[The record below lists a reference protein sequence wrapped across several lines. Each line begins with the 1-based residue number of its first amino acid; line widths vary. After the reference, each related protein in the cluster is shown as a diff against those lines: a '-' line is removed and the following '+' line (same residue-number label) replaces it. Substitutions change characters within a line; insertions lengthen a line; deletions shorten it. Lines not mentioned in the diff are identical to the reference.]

1 MTNAAPNKIP
11 QRLFYPRAETA
22 NLLVGISNPT
32 LKRFEDS
39 GRLTPVRL
47 SGRRRGSVFFEA
59 GEVLRL
65 RDDLVMKA
73 KAAAAKSKIKRLK
86 LAS

>member
-1 MTNAAPNKIP
+1 MTDAAPSKIP

-22 NLLVGISNPT
+22 VLLGGISNPT

-39 GRLTPVRL
+39 GRLTPIRL

-59 GEVLRL
+59 SEVLRL
-65 RDDLVMKA
+65 RDELVATA
-73 KAAAAKSKIKRLK
+73 KAAASKSKVKRLR
-86 LAS
+86 LA